1 MIVIPD
7 MPEFG
12 ESAGKPINT
21 KELRGV
27 EVTWSAYSTKPCYF
41 LWKKKVSLTKGTSF
55 RELKKALAGISKVD
69 SVTITGVG
77 VLKYKK
83 GHTDEVIFKGVYKE
97 DELGGDLLSLEQ
109 GQITFDVI
117 SIGNN

>member
-1 MIVIPD
+1 

-21 KELRGV
+21 KELHSV
-27 EVTWSAYSTKPCYF
+27 EVTWNAYSTKPCCF
-41 LWKKKVSLTKGTSF
+41 LWKKKLLLAKETSF
-55 RELKKALAGISKVD
+55 REIKKALAGISKVG

-83 GHTDEVIFKGVYKE
+83 GYTDEVIFKGVYE
-97 DELGGDLLSLEQ
+97 ENELRGDLLSLEQ

-117 SIGNN
+117 SIGTY